1 MHNSALW
8 FRQFGQPEDVIS
20 LEHAALAPR
29 PCGMLRVQM
38 RYAPVNP
45 SDLIPVTG
53 TYRHRVI
60 PPRIVGYEGVGIVI
74 DADNPEHLGRRV
86 LPLRGEGTWQRWLD
100 CSPQWAVPVPDNI
113 PDLLAARGYINPLAA
128 WVMLKKWP
136 VQGKTVLLTAANSSC
151 AGLLAQWA
159 TMLGAVEVSGVCR
172 SETQMTALRKN
183 GITPISIND
192 PVALGLAAQRVDVVF
207 DAVGGSLAT
216 RLLTRL
222 KQNADFVSYGLLS
235 GQPYDAR
242 GCTVKPQRFHLRDTL
257 AVTHS
262 QEWQQWFVELWP
274 LLAKSQMPEVKLFA
288 LEEWREALQAFSV
301 IGRRCKPVLA
311 L

>member
-1 MHNSALW
+1 
-8 FRQFGQPEDVIS
+8 
-20 LEHAALAPR
+20 
-29 PCGMLRVQM
+29 MLRVQM

-53 TYRHRVI
+53 AYRHRVM

-74 DADNPEHLGRRV
+74 DADYPEHLGRRV

-172 SETQMTALRKN
+172 SETQMAALRKN